1 MKYLIWILS
10 GIIMSFI
17 INKFIFK
24 KNKLGGKLTF
34 LGVIGAIFLSLLLN
48 ILGIKYNALSF
59 GNIFIAFIGAF
70 VAIFSARKQLE

>member
-24 KNKLGGKLTF
+24 KNKLSGKLTF